1 MSEHSDIVGGST
13 ASRVLHCPASV
24 RILQR
29 MQEQLD
35 TEADQLIH
43 VAQEAMPN
51 GPTLDVAIAN
61 AEKLR
66 GSLNQSSKYADEGTG
81 LHKVMEIIV
90 DNDLPIEDLLTHAGV
105 DEVFEEY
112 ELGMD
117 RYYDAVVPAHAMFN
131 KFLDEVLAEDG
142 DEFLLRVESR
152 VEFPGIDNAFGTC
165 DILIRTTKR
174 TIVWDWKFGSG
185 VPVAASYEVE
195 TKVPAVI
202 NRENGEVEDWEDEV
216 QEFGNDQLMYYGR
229 AALNTAPEYFGD
241 SDAWPVE
248 LVICQPRVSDEISR
262 FTTTVADLREFE
274 LDLQE
279 AVKEALEAPEPTQK
293 RDDKWCRF
301 AACKTNCKLH
311 ATSGVALAEL
321 GAKLGALRLS
331 AAAPEFPLSTGMQ
344 EFTKGAP
351 QAQRQL
357 AYTEAL
363 ATMLELRE
371 IVEPYLAEAEK
382 QAHAFMEA
390 GGNVPGF
397 KLVPKRAGWDSW
409 EDEQKADSYLGRQGL
424 SVDERRVVKTITPA
438 KARDL
443 LKAKGLDM
451 KEGSKDRKL
460 FDKYV
465 KKGVSSGTTIA
476 LDTDARPAV
485 ETTAA
490 TIEGLANK
498 LKQIGG

>member
-51 GPTLDVAIAN
+51 GPTLDAAIAN

-117 RYYDAVVPAHAMFN
+117 RYYDAVVPAHTMFN

-185 VPVAASYEVE
+185 VPVAASYKVE
-195 TKVPAVI
+195 
-202 NRENGEVEDWEDEV
+202 E

-241 SDAWPVE
+241 GDAWPVE

-321 GAKLGALRLS
+321 GAKLGKLRSS
-331 AAAPEFPLSTGMQ
+331 AAP
-344 EFTKGAP
+344 AP
-351 QAQRQL
+351 QAVPAVVEEYEADVL
-357 AYTEAL
+357 SYTEAL

-443 LKAKGLDM
+443 LKAKGQDM
-451 KEGSKDRKL
+451 KDGTKERKQL
-460 FDKYV
+460 DKYV
-465 KKGVSSGTTIA
+465 KKGVSSGTT
-476 LDTDARPAV
+476 LVRDSDSRPAV
-485 ETTAA
+485 EPTAA
-490 TIEGLANK
+490 TVARIADK
-498 LKQIGG
+498 LKQIGA